1 MTELAAM
8 RWPEITGS
16 RILAVPLGSCEQHGP
31 HLPLN
36 TDTIIAEELSLS
48 LARLR
53 PNVMVAPAIS
63 LGASGEHQGFPGTIS
78 IGTSTLGDVIVEL
91 VRSAI
96 PPQDS
101 GLPKPFAAVLLVN
114 GHGGNVAAVGN
125 AVSLLRTEGRTVGSW
140 NPHLRDADA
149 HAGHTETSL
158 MLHLRP
164 EAVVMDLAEA
174 GNTRP
179 VDHLERELTKSGVLA
194 LSSNG
199 VLGNP
204 ETANARDG
212 EQIHAQLTDSLVDA
226 ADHLEKNRD

>member
-8 RWPEITGS
+8 RWPEVTGS

-36 TDTIIAEELSLS
+36 TDTIIAEQMSLS

-53 PNVMVAPAIS
+53 PSVVVAPTVS

-78 IGTSTLGDVIVEL
+78 IGTDILRDLIVEL

-101 GLPKPFAAVLLVN
+101 ELPKPFAAVLLVN
-114 GHGGNVAAVGN
+114 GHGGNVAAVSN
-125 AVSLLRTEGRTVGSW
+125 AVSLLRTEGRTVDAW
-140 NPHLRDADA
+140 NPHLPDADA

-164 EAVVMDLAEA
+164 EAVAMDLADA
-174 GNTRP
+174 GNTMP
-179 VDHLERELTKSGVLA
+179 VEHLKRELTESGVLA
-194 LSSNG
+194 VSTNG

-204 ETANARDG
+204 ETATARQG
-212 EQIHAQLTDSLVDA
+212 EEIHAQLTDSLVDA
-226 ADHLEKNRD
+226 ADRLEPNHD